1 MTIQVDMHVSEG
13 RARIALNGRFDF
25 NSHRSFRNV
34 CTEALQQKDV
44 RMVEV
49 DLGGVGYMDSSALGM
64 LLLLKEKADAVRM
77 GVSLTNCRGA
87 VQQMLT
93 VANFDKLF
101 PVST

>member
-1 MTIQVDMHVSEG
+1 MTIQVDMQVSEG

-34 CTEALQQKDV
+34 CSEALQQEGV
-44 RMVEV
+44 REVEV

-64 LLLLKEKADAVRM
+64 LLLLKEKAEATQRRVA
-77 GVSLTNCRGA
+77 LTHCRGA
-87 VQQMLT
+87 VQQMLA

-101 PVST
+101 SVTA